1 MTNPSLFSRT
11 FIFLT
16 KLAWNSRVTLPLLV
30 TIAFMAM
37 DFRMQV
43 EINVQTERIVHDEP
57 YMVMEVNNESEDD
70 SSWETISETSDD
82 VENENGHDNSPE
94 IIEI

>member
-1 MTNPSLFSRT
+1 MTSSTFSKT

-16 KLAWNSRVTLPLLV
+16 KLAWNSRITLPLLV
-30 TIAFMAM
+30 TVAFMAM

-57 YMVMEVNNESEDD
+57 YMIMEVNNESEDD
-70 SSWETISETSDD
+70 SSWETISETSDEP
-82 VENENGHDNSPE
+82 ENENGE
-94 IIEI
+94 LFVVQV